1 MEEHGFFEEKRPE
14 EEKNEENNFYGS
26 ENGGENETSGYSE
39 KGFCAEGAAYNGGN
53 YDLLR
58 YKSALKLSVVSLIL
72 CCLGGFGIFFAVPAL
87 IKAISLSKETKSETV
102 KWAKVIAVVSVMLN
116 LVVFIVSVVYFA
128 EHYTPIEL
136 PNDSSGS
143 SSFSGGSAGTSG
155 AALID
160 FWFGGI

>member
-1 MEEHGFFEEKRPE
+1 MDEHEFFEEKRPE
-14 EEKNEENNFYGS
+14 EEKNEKKSFYGS

-39 KGFCAEGAAYNGGN
+39 KGFCAEGGAYSRNN
-53 YDLLR
+53 YDLTN

-72 CCLGGFGIFFAVPAL
+72 CCLGGLGIFFAVPAL
-87 IKAISLSKETKSETV
+87 IKAIALSKETKSETV
-102 KWAKVIAVVSVMLN
+102 KWAKVIAFVSVMLN
-116 LVVFIVSVVYFA
+116 LVVFMVSIVYFA

-143 SSFSGGSAGTSG
+143 SSFFGGSATESG
-155 AALID
+155 AALVD